1 MTFGARL
8 AISIALIV
16 VGLAALVIILTLEI
30 DGGAPT
36 WLHWLTFIGGAFFA
50 AGIGTLANAIR
61 TRKSSRL
68 S

>member
-16 VGLAALVIILTLEI
+16 VGIAALVVILTLQL
-30 DGGAPT
+30 DNDAPS
-36 WLHWLTFIGGAFFA
+36 WLHWFTWLGGGLFA
-50 AGIGTLANAIR
+50 AGVGTLSNAIR
-61 TRKSSRL
+61 TRKSPPL